1 MLQRGDP
8 RLSLGIRGR
17 VLPVACL
24 GDFPLGAQVAER
36 QLQVWEADQQEKEE
50 EEEARR
56 AEQLTAALLQQEAKM
71 MAKQGYRPKVGS
83 RSAGP
88 ALLVPVCSPGH
99 GLFPSTVDS
108 SLLLCSCFFLS

>member
-1 MLQRGDP
+1 M
-8 RLSLGIRGR
+8 
-17 VLPVACL
+17 
-24 GDFPLGAQVAER
+24 
-36 QLQVWEADQQEKEE
+36 WEADQQEKEE

-88 ALLVPVCSPGH
+88 ALLVPCP
-99 GLFPSTVDS
+99 
-108 SLLLCSCFFLS
+108 

>member
-17 VLPVACL
+17 VLPVARL

-56 AEQLTAALLQQEAKM
+56 AEQLPAALLQQEAKM

-83 RSAGP
+83 R
-88 ALLVPVCSPGH
+88 
-99 GLFPSTVDS
+99 
-108 SLLLCSCFFLS
+108 